1 MTFLRANNSN
11 ALIACSLVVAMLGLS
26 DPCSAESELQIE
38 EVIVTAEKRSKPLR
52 EVSQSVS
59 VFDRDELES
68 FHSETLVDLNAL
80 APGVNIAKN
89 EGVRNVVTIRGV
101 GNEANQNAIAN
112 PSVSLHVDGIYV
124 ASSFALLTDL
134 LDIERIEFLRGPQ
147 GSLFGQNS
155 TGGVINVT
163 TAAPSKEE
171 VSGDFAAS
179 LGNYDLLKV
188 KGYANLPLGQNAAI
202 RTTASMSAHKGF
214 SQNVILNQ
222 ELDDNGSLSARAR
235 LLWDLNPK
243 TRLMF
248 NAHLFDEDI
257 NGSALKG
264 ILDTTPNPRS
274 LAQDYR
280 SSYTLSTSLFST
292 EISREFSTSD
302 FKYLVSLQEDHHIS
316 FRDNDRTDLASLGSA
331 APLPAAVAPEDDVQ
345 TTITHEV
352 QWLSADDVSDK
363 ISWIGGFFLLDTSF
377 DLKFYEQIDF
387 GLDGSFDP
395 ITVQQVQNF
404 ELGDYG
410 FISDSTI
417 ERNSWSVYVEG
428 DYEIS
433 TRIAF
438 IGGFRYTDD
447 QVDGRVTNF
456 YGRSGTAHLQIT
468 SRRLTGRTTIEYQT
482 EDNSL
487 IYGSFARG
495 FKPGGSNLTYGR
507 EDLIAPILVL
517 PTFVDEVADVVEVG
531 IKTDAFQGR
540 ALVNASAFVY
550 DYKNM
555 QYQATDPEVFEGG
568 VANIPSVSISGVEF
582 EIFTVPSSN
591 TELEIRLS
599 RLHSEISHDHW
610 ALDNV
615 ESDTTTN
622 ALLAQGFP
630 LFGEEI
636 QKARAENIK
645 NVKGNELAKAPSF
658 TGNVSFSHYSDV
670 RGIGELRTK
679 IQYVFRGE
687 YFHRIFNNPRTD
699 FVASY
704 SVLNASMRLTMP
716 RTPWVFTLSALNITD
731 EVGVN
736 SKFTDVFGV
745 GATSVELIA
754 PRQLILRFERQF
766 GY

>member
-1 MTFLRANNSN
+1 MISLQHNNSN
-11 ALIACSLVVAMLGLS
+11 TLTVYALFVAVLGLS
-26 DPCSAESELQIE
+26 IPCSAESEPQIE

-59 VFDRDELES
+59 VFDRDELDS
-68 FHSETLVDLNAL
+68 FHLETLVDLNAL

-124 ASSFALLTDL
+124 ASAFSLLTDL

-163 TAAPSKEE
+163 TAAPSKDEL
-171 VSGDFAAS
+171 SGNFVAS
-179 LGNYDLLKV
+179 LGNYELSRV
-188 KGYANLPLGQNAAI
+188 NAFANLPLGQNAAI
-202 RTTASMSAHKGF
+202 RTAASFSAHKGF

-235 LLWDLNPK
+235 LLWDINPK

-248 NAHLFDEDI
+248 NAYLFDEDI

-280 SSYTLSTSLFST
+280 SSYTLSTSVFSG
-292 EISREFSTSD
+292 EISQEVSSSVV
-302 FKYLVSLQEDHHIS
+302 KYLVSMQEDHHIS
-316 FRDNDRTDLASLGSA
+316 FRDNDRTDLESLGSE
-331 APLPAAVAPEDDVQ
+331 APLPAAVAPEDDTQ
-345 TTITHEV
+345 TTTTHEV
-352 QWLSADDVSDK
+352 QWLSADDAPDK
-363 ISWIGGFFLLDTSF
+363 ISWIAGFFLLDTSF
-377 DLKFYEQIDF
+377 DLRFREQIDF
-387 GLDGSFDP
+387 GFDGTFDP
-395 ITVQQVQNF
+395 ISVQQVQNF

-417 ERNSWSVYVEG
+417 ERNSWSAYVEG
-428 DYEIS
+428 DYEVSPRVAI
-433 TRIAF
+433 

-468 SRRLTGRTTIEYQT
+468 STRLTGRTTIEYQT

-507 EDLIAPILVL
+507 ENLIAPILVL
-517 PTFVDEVADVVEVG
+517 PTFVDEVADVVEIG
-531 IKTDAFQGR
+531 IKTDALKGR

-550 DYKNM
+550 DYRNM

-568 VANIPSVSISGVEF
+568 VANIPSVSIRGVEF
-582 EIFTVPSSN
+582 EIFAVPTSN

-599 RLHSEISHDHW
+599 RLHTEISDDHW

-615 ESDTTTN
+615 DSDATTN
-622 ALLAQGFP
+622 SLLARGFS
-630 LFGEEI
+630 LFGEKI
-636 QKARAENIK
+636 QRARAENIK
-645 NVKGNELAKAPSF
+645 NVKGNELAKAPSM
-658 TGNVSFSHYSDV
+658 TGNVSFSHFSDV
-670 RGIGELRTK
+670 QGMGELRTK

-699 FVASY
+699 LVASY
-704 SVLNASMRLTMP
+704 SVLNASIRFTTP
-716 RTPWVFTLSALNITD
+716 RTPWVYSLSALNISD
-731 EVGVN
+731 EAGVN

-754 PRQLILRFERQF
+754 PRQVILRFERRF
-766 GY
+766 GD

>member
-1 MTFLRANNSN
+1 MISPQDNNSIS
-11 ALIACSLVVAMLGLS
+11 LIAIAFCTVLLGLNV
-26 DPCSAESELQIE
+26 PANAESELQIE

-52 EVSQSVS
+52 EVPQSVS
-59 VFDRDELES
+59 VFDRDELDS
-68 FHSETLVDLNAL
+68 FHLETLVDLNAL

-89 EGVRNVVTIRGV
+89 EGVRSVVTIRGI

-112 PSVSLHVDGIYV
+112 PSVSLQVDGIYV
-124 ASSFALLTDL
+124 ASAFSLLTDL

-163 TAAPSKEE
+163 TVAPSKDEL
-171 VSGDFAAS
+171 SANFAAS
-179 LGNYDLLKV
+179 LGNYDLVKV
-188 KGYANLPLGQNAAI
+188 NGFANFPLGQNAAI
-202 RTTASMSAHKGF
+202 RTTASLSGHKGF

-222 ELDDNGSLSARAR
+222 ELDDNGSLSARTR

-243 TRLMF
+243 TRLLF

-264 ILDTTPNPRS
+264 ILDTTPSPRS

-280 SSYTLSTSLFST
+280 SSYTLTTSLFSM
-292 EISREFSTSD
+292 EIAREMSASVV
-302 FKYLVSLQEDHHIS
+302 KYLISLQEDHHIS
-316 FRDNDRTDLASLGSA
+316 FRDNDRTDLATLGPA

-345 TTITHEV
+345 TTTTHEV
-352 QWLSADDVSDK
+352 QWLSTDDASDK

-377 DLKFYEQIDF
+377 DLRFREQIDF
-387 GLDGSFDP
+387 GFDGSFDP
-395 ITVQQVQNF
+395 ITVQQIQNF

-417 ERNSWSVYVEG
+417 DRNSWSIYLEG
-428 DYEIS
+428 DYEVS
-433 TRIAF
+433 PRIAI

-456 YGRSGTAHLQIT
+456 YGRSGTAHLQI
-468 SRRLTGRTTIEYQT
+468 SSKRLTGRTTVEYQR

-517 PTFVDEVADVVEVG
+517 PTFVDEVADVVEIG
-531 IKTDAFQGR
+531 IKTDVLQGR

-550 DYKNM
+550 DYRNM

-568 VANIPSVSISGVEF
+568 VANIPAVAIRGVELELF
-582 EIFTVPSSN
+582 AVPSAN

-599 RLHSEISHDHW
+599 RLHTEISDDHS

-615 ESDTTTN
+615 ESDATTN
-622 ALLAQGFP
+622 SLLAQGLP

-636 QKARAENIK
+636 QRSRAENIK

-658 TGNVSFSHYSDV
+658 TGNVSFSHFSDV
-670 RGIGELRTK
+670 RGMGELRTK

-699 FVASY
+699 LVSSY
-704 SVLNASMRLTMP
+704 SVLNASMRFTTP
-716 RTPWVFTLSALNITD
+716 RTPWIFTLSALNITD
-731 EVGVN
+731 EAGVN

-754 PRQLILRFERQF
+754 PRQLILRFERRF
-766 GY
+766 GD

>member
-1 MTFLRANNSN
+1 MISLQHNNSN
-11 ALIACSLVVAMLGLS
+11 TLTVCALFVAVLGLS
-26 DPCSAESELQIE
+26 IPGSAESEPQIE

-59 VFDRDELES
+59 VFDRDELDS
-68 FHSETLVDLNAL
+68 FHLETLVNLNAL

-89 EGVRNVVTIRGV
+89 EGVRSVVTIRGI

-124 ASSFALLTDL
+124 ASAFSLLTDL

-171 VSGDFAAS
+171 ISGDFAAS
-179 LGNYDLLKV
+179 LGNYDLVKV
-188 KGYANLPLGQNAAI
+188 NGFANLPLGQNAAI
-202 RTTASMSAHKGF
+202 RTTGSLSTHKGF

-235 LLWDLNPK
+235 LLWDMNSK

-248 NAHLFDEDI
+248 NAHLFEEDI

-264 ILDTTPNPRS
+264 ILDSTPNPRS
-274 LAQDYR
+274 LSQDYR
-280 SSYTLSTSLFST
+280 SSYILSTSMFSGEIAQ
-292 EISREFSTSD
+292 EISSSVV
-302 FKYLVSLQEDHHIS
+302 KYLVSMQEDHHIS
-316 FRDNDRTDLASLGSA
+316 FRDNDRTDLASLGAA
-331 APLPAAVAPEDDVQ
+331 APLPAAVAPEDDTQ
-345 TTITHEV
+345 TTTTHEI
-352 QWLSADDVSDK
+352 QWLSSDDASDK
-363 ISWIGGFFLLDTSF
+363 ISWIGGFFLLDTTF
-377 DLKFYEQIDF
+377 DLRFREQIDF
-387 GLDGSFDP
+387 GFDGAFDP
-395 ITVQQVQNF
+395 ITVPQIQNF

-417 ERNSWSVYVEG
+417 ERNSWSVYLEG
-428 DYEIS
+428 DYEVS
-433 TRIAF
+433 PRIAI

-468 SRRLTGRTTIEYQT
+468 SKRLTGRTTFEYQT

-487 IYGSFARG
+487 IYGSLARG

-540 ALVNASAFVY
+540 ALVNASAFLY

-568 VANIPSVSISGVEF
+568 VANIPSVSIRGVEF
-582 EIFTVPSSN
+582 EIFAVPSSN
-591 TELEIRLS
+591 TEVEIRLS
-599 RLHSEISHDHW
+599 RLHTEISNDHW

-615 ESDTTTN
+615 ESDATTN
-622 ALLAQGFP
+622 SLLAQGFP
-630 LFGEEI
+630 LFGEEV

-645 NVKGNELAKAPSF
+645 NVKGNELAKAPSL
-658 TGNVSFSHYSDV
+658 TGNVSFSHFSDFG
-670 RGIGELRTK
+670 RLGELRTK

-699 FVASY
+699 LVANY
-704 SVLNASMRLTMP
+704 SVLNASMRFKMP
-716 RTPWVFTLSALNITD
+716 RTPWVFTFSALNITD
-731 EVGVN
+731 EPGVN
-736 SKFTDVFGV
+736 SKFTDAFGV

-766 GY
+766 GD